1 MMSSKDLERDFSGAY
16 REVGNDLGSVRRAP
30 SESGGMEQARRDV
43 LPDTHGWGW
52 LQK

>member
-1 MMSSKDLERDFSGAY
+1 MSSKDLQRDFSGEY
-16 REVGNDLGSVRRAP
+16 GVEGNDLGINCKACTVRIGV
-30 SESGGMEQARRDV
+30 GGTWRSM